1 MVMKAKT
8 FLAFY
13 LTFLFLALAGIGLY
27 QNEIL
32 PKSLELIHIGIMIA
46 IIGIGLYQAYM
57 KLTGERRGQ
66 PADDE
71 FSLFILYRSASF
83 SFLFSMYMWAGIVYL
98 FVKTHIKA
106 EILFGTGI
114 LGMAVLF
121 ALCWLFFQIRGRK
134 NA

>member
-1 MVMKAKT
+1 MKAKT

-13 LTFLFLALAGIGLY
+13 ITFLFLALAGIGLY

-32 PKSLELIHIGIMIA
+32 PKSLEIIHIGIMIG
-46 IIGIGLYQAYM
+46 IIGIGLYQGYL
-57 KLTGERRGQ
+57 KLRGDRKGQ

-71 FSLFILYRSASF
+71 FSLFILHRSASF
-83 SFLFSMYMWAGIVYL
+83 SFLFSLYMWAGIVYL
-98 FVKTHIKA
+98 FVKTDIKA
-106 EILFGTGI
+106 GILFGIGI

-121 ALCWLFFQIRGRK
+121 ALCWVFFKIRGSK

>member
-1 MVMKAKT
+1 MKAKT

-13 LTFLFLALAGIGLY
+13 LTFFFLALAGIGLY

-32 PKSLELIHIGIMIA
+32 PKSLEIVHIGVMIA
-46 IIGIGLYQAYM
+46 IIGIGLYQGYLKIKGDRM
-57 KLTGERRGQ
+57 GQ

-71 FSLFILYRSASF
+71 FSLLILHRSASF
-83 SFLFSMYMWAGIVYL
+83 SFLFSLYMWAGIVYL
-98 FVKTHIKA
+98 FVKTNIEA
-106 EILFGTGI
+106 GILFGTGI

-121 ALCWLFFQIRGRK
+121 ALCWLFFKIRGAK